1 MIQVWFIIVGVAHD
15 KMIKESSKMKTA
27 SYRVVRMSVCYQD
40 VEEEVMYGIEAICP
54 EEGKVLDRVCR
65 ISENE
70 AEVQKL
76 SEMMN
81 QNELSLRHFRCVV
94 DDFRH

>member
-1 MIQVWFIIVGVAHD
+1 MLIYTAYLPTW
-15 KMIKESSKMKTA
+15 A
-27 SYRVVRMSVCYQD
+27 SYSIAHINRSVLSLPYVRMSVCYQD

>member
-1 MIQVWFIIVGVAHD
+1 
-15 KMIKESSKMKTA
+15 MKTA
-27 SYRVVRMSVCYQD
+27 SYRVVRMAVCYQD

-54 EEGKVLDRVCR
+54 VDRVCR

>member
-15 KMIKESSKMKTA
+15 KKIKESSKMKTA

-40 VEEEVMYGIEAICP
+40 VEEEVMYRIEAICP

>member
-1 MIQVWFIIVGVAHD
+1 
-15 KMIKESSKMKTA
+15 MKTA
-27 SYRVVRMSVCYQD
+27 SYRVVRMAVSYQH